1 MSAAYNAAVDVAAL
15 IKTKAVWLLALWVQS
30 QTLPRESLRA
40 KRLFLLSSQGANDKA
55 NGLHGLNP
63 RNTAPITPVGQRRPA
78 LIERLV
84 KRLVSQ
90 VETRTAV

>member
-1 MSAAYNAAVDVAAL
+1 MIAIYNVAVDVAAL

-30 QTLPRESLRA
+30 QTLPRESLESNG
-40 KRLFLLSSQGANDKA
+40 FLLSSQGANDKA

-63 RNTAPITPVGQRRPA
+63 RNTAPITPVGQMRPA

-90 VETRTAV
+90 VEN